1 MNVVI
6 RLQLCHAASH
16 HVVASAITKQI
27 FAYKTQTVSPSP
39 SQSQSQSQRHTHS
52 LLSTGNYLSH
62 HWGIEFQC
70 GRRSRS
76 SNLSAIITIIIII
89 ILASIIIIMMI
100 MTIIK
105 TRVLDLIFFDNPVVV
120 ILKHV
125 SATPF
130 LSLSLLSTEL
140 K

>member
-39 SQSQSQSQRHTHS
+39 SPSQSQSQRHTHS

>member
-39 SQSQSQSQRHTHS
+39 SQSPSQRHTHS

-76 SNLSAIITIIIII
+76 SNLSAIITIIMII